1 MVHTISIP
9 RRFPSALGRAPLA
22 LAAKRTFVVL
32 VVSLV
37 ASTVFAADNDSKPK
51 RSARTLQKKNAAF
64 DANKNGRLNK
74 SEQGKARAAMA
85 KRQKGSGNQGVD
97 RRELLKRFDKNGDGR
112 LNEKERQ
119 AAMKVRGANGSDRR
133 SGGNTTDRAG
143 GRGEFMKRFD
153 KNGDGKLD
161 ETERKAAR
169 SAFADRRS
177 TTDRAP
183 SAKKSDTGRVS
194 KKGLLKKFD
203 NDGDGKLTGGERAAA
218 RNALEKRKPKSV
230 KKK

>member
-1 MVHTISIP
+1 MPTKM
-9 RRFPSALGRAPLA
+9 GD
-22 LAAKRTFVVL
+22 
-32 VVSLV
+32 
-37 ASTVFAADNDSKPK
+37 STSPN
-51 RSARTLQKKNAAF
+51 
-64 DANKNGRLNK
+64 
-74 SEQGKARAAMA
+74 
-85 KRQKGSGNQGVD
+85 
-97 RRELLKRFDKNGDGR
+97 
-112 LNEKERQ
+112 KERQ
-119 AAMKVRGANGSDRR
+119 AAMKARGANGSDRR

-143 GRGEFMKRFD
+143 GRGEFMKRFDKNGDGKLDETERKAARSAIAKRGGGSKGTDRPNTDGSNKSGSGGGFLKRFD